1 MNSNFAEAVKLAI
14 SFLTSTGAS
23 KGYPGATVKPTEL
36 LYVFGLSIEH
46 EFDDHPFCPSKYI
59 VDDVLLNYLCME
71 ADHDKGAFDLLTRII
86 TAKLLR
92 SEALSQQVSL
102 FAGMV
107 LGGMKKAPPPEGKRL
122 AKHFVANVHLVF
134 LAHQLSR
141 AFGLDLT
148 RNDES
153 PVQESACDAI
163 AKALAAIGISKTPR
177 AIKELLVHKSAMQ
190 VREVVQAILDFQ
202 ERQRLAGTQP
212 VGFGWTM
219 Q

>member
-1 MNSNFAEAVKLAI
+1 MNSNFDEAVKLAI
-14 SFLTSTGAS
+14 EFLTSTGAS
-23 KGYPGATVKPTEL
+23 KNYPGATVEPTEL
-36 LYVFGLSIEH
+36 LYVFGLSIGH
-46 EFDDHPFCPSKYI
+46 EFDDHPFCPSRYI
-59 VDDVLLNYLCME
+59 VDDVSLDCLCME
-71 ADHDKGAFDLLTRII
+71 SDHDKGAFDLLIRIV

-92 SEALSQQVSL
+92 NEPLTQQVSL

-122 AKHFVANVHLVF
+122 AKHFVANVHIVF

-153 PVQESACDAI
+153 SVQESACDAI

-177 AIKELLVHKSAMQ
+177 AIKELLVHKSAVR
-190 VREVVQAILDFQ
+190 VREVVKAIHDFQ
-202 ERQRLAGTQP
+202 ERQNKTG
-212 VGFGWTM
+212 
-219 Q
+219 